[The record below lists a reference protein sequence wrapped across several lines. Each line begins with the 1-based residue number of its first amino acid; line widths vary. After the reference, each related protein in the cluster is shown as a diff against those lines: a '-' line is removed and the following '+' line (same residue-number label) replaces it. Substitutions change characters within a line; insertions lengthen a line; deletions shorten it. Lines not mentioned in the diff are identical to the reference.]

1 MPLPEI
7 LAYALG
13 YLRRQR
19 TRSLMMLLSMTIG
32 VAAVVVLVALGEGAR
47 RYVMGEFAFLG
58 NDVLVMFPGRK
69 STTGGMPPVTGT
81 AVRDITLEEVGLL
94 QRNVPGIASVAP
106 LVIGSASLA
115 WGGRERDAVV
125 LGTSA
130 EFFPIRRLAIAQ
142 GESLPALDAATGAPV
157 AVIGQTLKREL
168 FGNRRA
174 IGEWVRVRDYRFR
187 VVGVLEGRGD
197 SFGLDLSESVFVPVA
212 SAQSIFDVHGLFRV
226 MFLLRPGVAPATAS
240 GEIEAR
246 MRDYH
251 DGKEDVTVTSPEAML
266 RTFDGIL
273 RVLTAGVT
281 GIGAISLLVAGV
293 LVMNMMLLGVR
304 QRTGEIGLLKALGA
318 TDAAVRGIFLS
329 EAGLLALSGALLG
342 VLAGLAIV
350 LALGG
355 IFSALPLHAP
365 AWACLAAAAAA
376 IATALLFAWL
386 PASRAARLEPVRA
399 LGRQ

>member
-1 MPLPEI
+1 MRLPEV

-32 VAAVVVLVALGEGAR
+32 VAAVVGLVALGEGAR

-81 AVRDITLEEVGLL
+81 AVRDITLEEVELL
-94 QRNVPGIASVAP
+94 RRNVAGIESVAP

-130 EFFPIRRLAIAQ
+130 EFFPIRRLVIAQ
-142 GESLPALDAATGAPV
+142 GESLPALDAATDAPV

-168 FGNRRA
+168 FGSRRA

-187 VVGVLEGRGD
+187 VVGVLAGRGD

-240 GEIEAR
+240 RAIEER
-246 MRDYH
+246 MKDYH

-273 RVLTAGVT
+273 RVLT
-281 GIGAISLLVAGV
+281 
-293 LVMNMMLLGVR
+293 
-304 QRTGEIGLLKALGA
+304 
-318 TDAAVRGIFLS
+318 
-329 EAGLLALSGALLG
+329 
-342 VLAGLAIV
+342 
-350 LALGG
+350 
-355 IFSALPLHAP
+355 
-365 AWACLAAAAAA
+365 
-376 IATALLFAWL
+376 
-386 PASRAARLEPVRA
+386 
-399 LGRQ
+399 